1 MKTIEL
7 ITQYLNIDTDQI
19 DALLDKFGITL
30 ERNEMKMMLDN
41 CIYNRDFNMLKE
53 HIALHIFETVK
64 EAYKD
69 QLEPEKFGY
78 SFDNQLFVLK
88 YDGEEIV
95 GKMHLD
101 RISKEIKEEKEWIEK
116 RNATREF
123 HLLEEDKTILLGG
136 GCKQDELDIIEWEA
150 NVCRYSL
157 ENQTRKLRDITRDE
171 AIKLLGHKN
180 WLWSIERTAFHWSS
194 SRECLKNKNH
204 VIYFRS
210 GLPGRY
216 D

>member
-1 MKTIEL
+1 MKTIDL
-7 ITQYLNIDTDQI
+7 ITQCLNIDTDQI

-30 ERNEMKMMLDN
+30 ERDEMKMMLDN

-69 QLEPEKFGY
+69 QLEPEKFKY

-136 GCKQDELDIIEWEA
+136 GCKQDELDIIE
-150 NVCRYSL
+150 
-157 ENQTRKLRDITRDE
+157 
-171 AIKLLGHKN
+171 
-180 WLWSIERTAFHWSS
+180 
-194 SRECLKNKNH
+194 
-204 VIYFRS
+204 
-210 GLPGRY
+210 
-216 D
+216 